1 MMKKPI
7 SLKKVPHLAEFRARL
22 PGVKAHFFDMDGT
35 IFNTEAIHA
44 EALISLALKY
54 RIRSPL
60 TSVEMHAIM
69 LGKADHLVF
78 DIIKDWEGI
87 PSHWTTAT
95 PFIDEKNDAILELLK
110 KHPPEGWFASEVS
123 TFLKEGK
130 MHLDHIALITSSER
144 KITEELLRLVGLNDF
159 FNFVLTRDDSLKLK
173 PDPWPY
179 LKALELSGLSQDEV
193 IIFED
198 SDVGLEAALQSGCH
212 VAKVEWY

>member
-1 MMKKPI
+1 
-7 SLKKVPHLAEFRARL
+7 
-22 PGVKAHFFDMDGT
+22 
-35 IFNTEAIHA
+35 
-44 EALISLALKY
+44 
-54 RIRSPL
+54 
-60 TSVEMHAIM
+60 
-69 LGKADHLVF
+69 
-78 DIIKDWEGI
+78 
-87 PSHWTTAT
+87 
-95 PFIDEKNDAILELLK
+95 
-110 KHPPEGWFASEVS
+110 
-123 TFLKEGK
+123 